1 MYIGTGGV
9 LEMLLSHFHFSCFP
23 LLCSEAN
30 IDVQVIAFEDFVP
43 FFYIYLLSL
52 NECTYVHIY
61 NIGIRNQFSCCDF
74 DKAFLELVFQ
84 LKIYSFPFAS
94 NLVFKG

>member
-1 MYIGTGGV
+1 M
-9 LEMLLSHFHFSCFP
+9 
-23 LLCSEAN
+23 
-30 IDVQVIAFEDFVP
+30 DVQVTAFEGFVP
-43 FFYIYLLSL
+43 FFIYLLSL
-52 NECTYVHIY
+52 NKCTYVHMTH